1 MTPLDHAIT
10 YVTAVEQHDAQDPAL
25 AAHAVEI
32 LRALRTTIA
41 ERNALRDRV
50 CRLEADL
57 RHHEDAI
64 ASRLLRGVG

>member
-25 AAHAVEI
+25 AAHSVLI
-32 LRALRTTIA
+32 LQELRRVTA
-41 ERNALRDRV
+41 ERNALRDQV
-50 CRLEADL
+50 CRLKADL